1 MPNVPITSPLAYI
14 GVFFILS
21 GLFFTL
27 TGSGI
32 IKVEKLSVSP
42 GRRTLIIGFV
52 LVGLG
57 LVLLLPDIRSTY
69 SNIFPSTV
77 SSNSTYQTPTPVAL
91 IPSNYGKL
99 LYEEKFDNDT
109 GQWSLAR
116 ASYIQNGEL
125 VIGPGEASSPSI
137 NPQSFSDFIFE
148 TRFRFVD
155 PKSGFNVY
163 LRYSYPPCLGKTGN
177 CSDEIGVF
185 ASIKSV
191 LAWQP
196 NGTDTYPQL
205 LAATY
210 VPQLSA
216 NDWNKLTVIANG
228 SDFQVFINSIFVRNF
243 DDNSTYNSGIFVM
256 DSDYSG
262 ATAFDYVQIYALP

>member
-1 MPNVPITSPLAYI
+1 MPNIPVTSPLAYI
-14 GVFFILS
+14 GVFLILS
-21 GLFFTL
+21 GLFFIL

-32 IKVEKLSVSP
+32 IKIEKLSVAP
-42 GRRTLIIGFV
+42 GKRTLIIGFILAGMGSVV
-52 LVGLG
+52 LF
-57 LVLLLPDIRSTY
+57 PDIQSTF
-69 SNIFPSTV
+69 SNIFPPTV
-77 SSNSTYQTPTPVAL
+77 PSNSTHQTPTPVAL

-99 LYEEKFDNDT
+99 LYEEKFDKDT
-109 GQWSLAR
+109 GQWSLGR
-116 ASYIQNGEL
+116 DSYIQNGEL

-148 TRFRFVD
+148 TRFRFLD
-155 PKSGFNVY
+155 QKSGFNVY
-163 LRYSYPPCLGKTGN
+163 LRYSYPLCLGKTGN
-177 CSDEIGVF
+177 CSDEVGVF
-185 ASIKSV
+185 ASNRSV

-210 VPQLSA
+210 VPQLNS

-228 SDFQVFINSIFVRNF
+228 SDFQIFINSIFVRNF
-243 DDNSTYNSGIFVM
+243 DDNSTYKSGIFVM

-262 ATAFDYVQIYALP
+262 ATAFDYVQIYELP